1 MDQGWKRRRYSESAS
16 KHLQL
21 WRAFSGQLRTMRQ
34 SASMF
39 LSEIRLKIYFHSWIC
54 TYVIYC
60 AISMAAGLS
69 INRFQLSIKDMHW
82 EFNGGHC
89 SVGLVSQR
97 GRRGLCGCT
106 WQSGREMWYT
116 RSKLQQRLNVGKTF
130 SPCLFCGGTSGSQTA
145 AFSQNRHSQ

>member
-21 WRAFSGQLRTMRQ
+21 WSAFSGQLRTMRL

-39 LSEIRLKIYFHSWIC
+39 LSEIRLKMYLHSRIC
-54 TYVIYC
+54 TYIIYC
-60 AISMAAGLS
+60 ASVLIDSSCKLKTCIESSMVGIVQWDWWVRGAG
-69 INRFQLSIKDMHW
+69 
-82 EFNGGHC
+82 GGW
-89 SVGLVSQR
+89 
-97 GRRGLCGCT
+97 GLCGCT

-130 SPCLFCGGTSGSQTA
+130 SPCLFCGGTSGRPNCS
-145 AFSQNRHSQ
+145 FFIE